1 MFALSLTC
9 LLAGLALAA
18 VARSYP
24 DHRATL
30 EWVCGTLV
38 IAGLGL
44 LGFGLRL
51 FR

>member
-1 MFALSLTC
+1 MFAISLTC
-9 LLAGLALAA
+9 LLAGLAIAA
-18 VARSYP
+18 AARSYP
-24 DHRATL
+24 NHSAAL
-30 EWVCGTLV
+30 EWVCGVLL

>member
-1 MFALSLTC
+1 MFAMSLTC

-18 VARSYP
+18 LARSFP
-24 DHRATL
+24 NHRAGI
-30 EWVCGTLV
+30 EWVCGTLL